1 MKRINCIRHLLRV
14 NILYKIF
21 LMQFYFQSPRH
32 KRTRFT
38 IIVPIV
44 LYSHLII
51 YTLVHPF
58 ARTTLFYPCFTIIYL
73 LSVIYLITH

>member
-1 MKRINCIRHLLRV
+1 MFNAVVVVAWFI
-14 NILYKIF
+14 
-21 LMQFYFQSPRH
+21 SSH

-38 IIVPIV
+38 IIAPIV

-58 ARTTLFYPCFTIIYL
+58 ARTTLFYPCFTITYL
-73 LSVIYLITH
+73 LSVVYLITH